1 MLAAGSGRG
10 LSGRGFW
17 PVQLFPLLAGSLG
30 VGLGDGRLG
39 LREVRTKRKTILDV
53 GWVELRGMEV
63 RW

>member
-1 MLAAGSGRG
+1 M
-10 LSGRGFW
+10 
-17 PVQLFPLLAGSLG
+17 
-30 VGLGDGRLG
+30 GDGRMG